1 MAQDQFKN
9 RALELFQSGQGADF
23 VIEVVPQIDG
33 QDPEKKVFS
42 FILLVHF
49 TRLCHL
55 ILKKRILRLY
65 YQGGSF
71 DEIFSRIFLLFF
83 KFFSTVILL
92 ADHEYRIYKSY
103 FGIDLLFKVVE
114 NTGIL
119 HQNTC

>member
-83 KFFSTVILL
+83 
-92 ADHEYRIYKSY
+92 
-103 FGIDLLFKVVE
+103 
-114 NTGIL
+114 
-119 HQNTC
+119 